1 MTFVQQPLFDV
12 AASWEAPSW
21 EELPS
26 WAEARRVAIDLET
39 RDPRLKKLGP
49 GVRRDGYVVGISFA
63 IEGGP
68 SFYLP
73 TRHQGGGNM
82 DEAGVWAY
90 LRDQAA
96 VFRGDVVGA
105 NLSYDLDYMAQN
117 GVWWGQAAWFRD
129 VLLAEPLIDELQ
141 LGYSLE
147 DVSRRHG
154 FPGKSEAHLRRVA
167 CRWGLDP
174 KAEMWKL
181 PARHVAEYAIMDVT
195 LPLALLRR
203 QERALAA
210 QELEGIWDM
219 ESRLLPV
226 LVKMRRRGVR
236 IDTSRLTEIHDATK
250 ALEEEARGRIAA
262 RVGFAVGSDDL
273 RRAKSVDRIFRAI
286 GIQLPV
292 TAKSGQ
298 PCFDQ
303 DTIAEIDHPLARD
316 FAEAKK
322 MQKFWR
328 TDCPSI
334 WDRLTGGRI
343 HSLIRQL
350 KGEKLGGGGES
361 EGVAFG
367 RSASSQPNMQ
377 QQHARDPVWGPR
389 WRAIFLPDEG
399 KTWCSADFS
408 SQEPRMTV
416 HYAVV
421 DGLPGAAELAAK
433 FYEDNDTDL
442 HAETARAIGTKCKKC
457 DGAGCEACAGCGFYR
472 KGAKTIFLG
481 LCYGMGG
488 GKLCADLGLP
498 TREVFSKRQGK
509 MITVAGPEGQAIID
523 KFDAMVPF
531 VRRLA
536 DNLRRAAEKRGYIR
550 TILGR
555 RCHFPMDRIRS
566 VNGRKVYDF
575 THKALNRLIQG
586 SSADQTK
593 QAMIDCEEAGH
604 ELQLLIHDE
613 LTLSVT
619 GREQAEDVA
628 RIMCEAVKM
637 RVPSKVDVELGPS
650 WGESMA

>member
-1 MTFVQQPLFDV
+1 VTFVQQPLFDV
-12 AASWEAPSW
+12 ASDWTAPAVSS
-21 EELPS
+21 LPS
-26 WAEARRVAIDLET
+26 WAEAKRVAVDLET
-39 RDPRLKKLGP
+39 RDPQLKKLGP

-68 SFYLP
+68 SYYLP
-73 TRHQGGGNM
+73 VRHQGGGNL
-82 DEAGVWAY
+82 DPAHVWAY

-96 VFRGDVVGA
+96 LFRGDVVGA
-105 NLSYDLDYMAQN
+105 NLSYDLDYLASE
-117 GVWWGQAAWFRD
+117 GVWFDQAAWFRD

-141 LGYSLE
+141 FGYSLD
-147 DVSRRHG
+147 DVSKRHG
-154 FPGKSEAHLRRVA
+154 FPGKSEGHLRRTA
-167 CRWGLDP
+167 GRWGLDP

-203 QERALAA
+203 QERALAD
-210 QELEGIWDM
+210 QELDGIWDL
-219 ESRLLPV
+219 ESKVLPL
-226 LVKMRRRGVR
+226 LVKMRRRGVLV
-236 IDTSRLTEIHDATK
+236 DTKRLTSIHDETK
-250 ALEEEARGRIAA
+250 AKEAEARARISA
-262 RVGFAVGSDDL
+262 RVGFEVESDHL
-273 RRAKSVDRIFRAI
+273 RKAAQVERMFNAI
-286 GIQLPV
+286 GVRLPV
-292 TAKSGQ
+292 TEKSGK
-298 PCFDQ
+298 PSFDK
-303 DTIAEIDHPLARD
+303 DVIATIDHPLARD

-328 TDCPSI
+328 TDCKSI

-350 KGEKLGGGGES
+350 KGEKLGDSKKS

-367 RSASSQPNMQ
+367 RTASSQPNMQ

-389 WRAIFLPDEG
+389 WRGIFLADPG
-399 KTWCSADFS
+399 KQWCSADFS

-416 HYAVV
+416 HYGVL
-421 DGLPGAAELAAK
+421 DGLPGARELAAK
-433 FYEDNDTDL
+433 FHEDNDTDL
-442 HAETARAIGTKCKKC
+442 HAETARAIGIPCKKC
-457 DGAGCEACAGCGFYR
+457 DGSGCEACAGCGFYR

-488 GKLCADLGLP
+488 GKLCEDLGLP
-498 TREVFSKRQGK
+498 TKEVFSRRQGRN
-509 MITVAGPEGQAIID
+509 IRVAGPEGQAIID

-531 VRRLA
+531 VRKLA
-536 DNLRRAAEKRGYIR
+536 DNLKAAAEKRGYIR

-555 RCHFPMDRIRS
+555 RCHFPIDKDRS
-566 VNGRKVYDF
+566 LGGRRVYDF

-593 QAMIDCEEAGH
+593 AAIVACEEAGH

-613 LTLSVT
+613 LTLSVES
-619 GREQAEDVA
+619 REQGEEVA
-628 RIMCEAVKM
+628 RLMCGVVDM
-637 RVPSKVDVELGPS
+637 TVPSKVDIEIAPS